1 MKIKGLPVFSAGKVA
16 VVGDLMLDRYMH
28 GDTSRI
34 SPEAPVPVVRVEETE
49 DRAGGAGNVALN
61 LAALG
66 GGVELFG
73 LTGEDDTAV
82 LLEKILTDAH
92 INCHFQPL
100 KDVPTIT
107 KLRVLS
113 RHQQLLR
120 LDFESP
126 FSEESASLL
135 PPLLQSHLANVGAL
149 ILSDYAKGSLHA
161 SQQLIEMANKAG
173 IPIIVDPKGS
183 DFSRY
188 QGATLITPNM
198 HEFETVVGHCAN
210 EAVLVER
217 GEALRDEL
225 QLNALLITRSEKG
238 MTLLEKGKDPL
249 HIPTRAQEVYDVTGA
264 GDTVVAMLAASLAAG
279 ESLAES
285 THLANLAAGVVVGK
299 LGTATVSVPELR
311 RALREEDVMER
322 GCVNEEQL
330 LQLIQEAKAH
340 GESVVMTNGCFD
352 ILHTGHVTYL
362 EEAARLGDRLIVA
375 VNDDASVSRIKG
387 PERPVNT
394 QAHRMH
400 VLAALDCV
408 DWVVGFYEDTPTRLI
423 CAMRPD
429 ILVKGGDNNPDEIPG
444 GECVRASGGEVKVMS
459 YLQNVSTTGIIGTI
473 RASEHLSR
481 DE

>member
-161 SQQLIEMANKAG
+161 SQQLIEMANNAG
-173 IPIIVDPKGS
+173 IPIIVDPS
-183 DFSRY
+183 HS
-188 QGATLITPNM
+188 
-198 HEFETVVGHCAN
+198 
-210 EAVLVER
+210 
-217 GEALRDEL
+217 
-225 QLNALLITRSEKG
+225 S
-238 MTLLEKGKDPL
+238 GKREMIKSL
-249 HIPTRAQEVYDVTGA
+249 SWA
-264 GDTVVAMLAASLAAG
+264 AMAAG
-279 ESLAES
+279 ADGIMIE
-285 THLANLAAGVVVGK
+285 THFSPDTTICDSKQTIDFQILEEIMKPMGK
-299 LGTATVSVPELR
+299 L
-311 RALREEDVMER
+311 
-322 GCVNEEQL
+322 
-330 LQLIQEAKAH
+330 
-340 GESVVMTNGCFD
+340 
-352 ILHTGHVTYL
+352 
-362 EEAARLGDRLIVA
+362 
-375 VNDDASVSRIKG
+375 
-387 PERPVNT
+387 
-394 QAHRMH
+394 
-400 VLAALDCV
+400 
-408 DWVVGFYEDTPTRLI
+408 
-423 CAMRPD
+423 
-429 ILVKGGDNNPDEIPG
+429 
-444 GECVRASGGEVKVMS
+444 MS
-459 YLQNVSTTGIIGTI
+459 LWKN
-473 RASEHLSR
+473 
-481 DE
+481 